1 MYIIIY
7 NDGQQTI
14 SNAYPFQVLL
24 IIIVKL
30 QRLLHTVSSK
40 GCTSDSE
47 STQPHGCLK
56 PVFLL
61 DTILLM

>member
-1 MYIIIY
+1 M
-7 NDGQQTI
+7 GSRQ
-14 SNAYPFQVLL
+14 SPNAYPFQVLL
-24 IIIVKL
+24 TIIVKL

-47 STQPHGCLK
+47 LTQPHGCLK